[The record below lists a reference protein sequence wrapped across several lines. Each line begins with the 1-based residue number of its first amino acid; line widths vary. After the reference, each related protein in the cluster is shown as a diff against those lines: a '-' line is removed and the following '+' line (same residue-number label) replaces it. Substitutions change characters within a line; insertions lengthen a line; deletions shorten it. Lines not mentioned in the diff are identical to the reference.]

1 MSFFLFF
8 LGISDIFLIMEDW
21 QQHSL
26 EEKVDLEN
34 LLLIPSDSY
43 SNESLKEYSE
53 ELKKD
58 NIDNSAKTEIKTEEI
73 ELNDGEGNAKTFE
86 YFTNGNEE
94 VCQICGLKFGNKA
107 VLKIHNSFVHPEG
120 NKDEQNKNCGRRDES
135 VHEEIEPFKCKK
147 CDYKAKRK
155 SYLKNI

>member
-1 MSFFLFF
+1 
-8 LGISDIFLIMEDW
+8 MEDW
-21 QQHSL
+21 KQHSL

-43 SNESLKEYSE
+43 SNESLKE
-53 ELKKD
+53 LKID
-58 NIDNSAKTEIKTEEI
+58 NIDVIDNSAKTEIKTEEI
-73 ELNDGEGNAKTFE
+73 ELNDGQGNAETFE

-120 NKDEQNKNCGRRDES
+120 NKDEQNIDCGRKDES
-135 VHEEIEPFKCKK
+135 VHEEIKLFKCMM
-147 CDYKAKRK
+147 CDYKGKK
-155 SYLKNI
+155 KFI

>member
-1 MSFFLFF
+1 
-8 LGISDIFLIMEDW
+8 MEDW

-58 NIDNSAKTEIKTEEI
+58 NIDN
-73 ELNDGEGNAKTFE
+73 
-86 YFTNGNEE
+86 
-94 VCQICGLKFGNKA
+94 
-107 VLKIHNSFVHPEG
+107 
-120 NKDEQNKNCGRRDES
+120 
-135 VHEEIEPFKCKK
+135 
-147 CDYKAKRK
+147 
-155 SYLKNI
+155 